1 MMIIQ
6 TMKTMEADEDNDDFL
21 DTVNL
26 PTKTLK
32 ADKDNDAG
40 GTSLAY
46 A

>member
-1 MMIIQ
+1 
-6 TMKTMEADEDNDDFL
+6 MKTMKADEANDDFL

-40 GTSLAY
+40 GASLAY